1 MEQATPTLEEL
12 NTLIQMSGT
21 INMEIF
27 YWWCI
32 ALMVIIHAGF
42 LSYEIGASRLK
53 NVLTAGVKNILA
65 FAFIVPTFY
74 FFGWFIYNGFANGF
88 TLDME
93 AAAAALPWS
102 GSMGANIS
110 DNATG
115 IFWGAFALFAATTA
129 SIMSGALI
137 ERTRMSAFIVLA
149 IILGSGV
156 WILGAGRHAAARFER
171 APSNPPLVR
180 HHMRHTSLL
189 SGREGKR
196 ARGSRATLD

>member
-12 NTLIQMSGT
+12 HKLVQMSGT

-65 FAFIVPTFY
+65 FAFIVPTFF
-74 FFGWFIYNGFANGF
+74 FFGWFIYNGFAAGF
-88 TLDME
+88 TLDMD
-93 AAAAALPWS
+93 AAAASLPWS
-102 GSMGANIS
+102 GAMGPNVE

-137 ERTRMSAFIVLA
+137 ERTRMRS
-149 IILGSGV
+149 
-156 WILGAGRHAAARFER
+156 
-171 APSNPPLVR
+171 
-180 HHMRHTSLL
+180 
-189 SGREGKR
+189 
-196 ARGSRATLD
+196 